1 MEDIPEKIN
10 SAFRRTCKVIF
21 GEEIGELSEFSTY
34 LKEAM
39 LPNTPAKCSVSGEQ
53 ILLSGS
59 HYPKA
64 ARFVSQDQIEKLPKP
79 QLSINSIKDIDS
91 LFEAAAEQAVFCGN
105 KIFGRNIDVAIA
117 DNCVDCSNVF
127 YSHDIF
133 RSKNAAFCSVGR
145 YSESIFGVTFF
156 RGISHCIRC
165 IRCASVST
173 FGAARCFETYLSDN
187 VSDCYY
193 SINCSG
199 SSDCLFC
206 FNLRNSRN
214 CIGNLP
220 LSRDRYLSLKKK
232 LVSEMAGILRSKKR
246 IFSLGEII
254 ACKDQEEDALPFSPP
269 PASIDRAFAS
279 ATKIVL
285 GKEQASAGKFG
296 TWLSSRAL
304 GVQKVKGKEG
314 EPAYRVQIPMVGNSA
329 KGSLATFRQANES
342 KAKIEPGQTESS
354 SLSEIAK
361 KAGKIAILTHEFV
374 EGRNENATETPSVA
388 DSSNVHRLW
397 FGIASSDSAFSSI
410 VTESKYIFGG
420 GERILNCEFCV
431 SCFNLT
437 RCKNCFE
444 TDSSYLCS
452 SCYFCHN
459 CENVEEGI
467 FCFNAKGL
475 RYAVFNQQLPK
486 EEYFRIKKVL
496 LDYINREL
504 EKKARLDVSIF
515 SLGTGKSSK

>member
-1 MEDIPEKIN
+1 MEGMPEKTN
-10 SAFRRTCKVIF
+10 SAFKSTCKILF
-21 GEEIGELSEFSTY
+21 REEIGDLAEFEPY

-39 LPNTPAKCSVSGEQ
+39 LPNTTANCSVSGKQ
-53 ILLSGS
+53 IILSGS

-64 ARFVSQDQIEKLPKP
+64 ARFVSQDQVEKLKKP

-91 LFEAAAEQAVFCGN
+91 LFEAAAEQATFCGN
-105 KIFGRNIDVAIA
+105 KIFGKNIEVCMA
-117 DNCVDCSNVF
+117 DNCVDCSNIF

-133 RSKNAAFCSVGR
+133 QSKNAAFCSVGR

-193 SINCSG
+193 AINCSG
-199 SSDCLFC
+199 SSDCMFC

-214 CIGNLP
+214 CIGNLELP
-220 LSRDRYLSLKKK
+220 REKYLALKKK
-232 LVSEMAGILRSKKR
+232 LVSEMAQTLCSRKR
-246 IFSLGEII
+246 IFSLGKIM
-254 ACKDQEEDALPFSPP
+254 ACKDQGEQAIPFSPP
-269 PASIDRAFAS
+269 PASIDRAFSS

-285 GKEQASAGKFG
+285 GKEQASAAKFG
-296 TWLSSRAL
+296 NWLSSRSL
-304 GVQKVKGKEG
+304 GVKKVKGKSE
-314 EPAYRVQIPMVGNSA
+314 EPAYRAEIPMVGNSA
-329 KGSLATFRQANES
+329 KGNLASFKRANES
-342 KAKIEPGQTESS
+342 KAKIKIGQAEDV
-354 SLSEIAK
+354 SLSGIAS
-361 KAGKIAILTHEFV
+361 KAGKIAVLTHEFV
-374 EGRNENATETPSVA
+374 EGRNNNATETPSLA

-397 FGIASSDSAFSSI
+397 YGIASSDSAFSSI

-420 GERILNCEFCV
+420 GERILNCEFCI

-452 SCYFCHN
+452 SCFFCHN

-486 EEYFRIKKVL
+486 EEYFRIKKIL
-496 LDYINREL
+496 LDYINNEL
-504 EKKARLDVSIF
+504 EKKGGLDISIF
-515 SLGTGKSSK
+515 SLGTRKNSK